1 MAKFDKFV
9 DLTGWKMWEH
19 GIPDSR
25 ITVIKRIG
33 SDKHKNIIY
42 LCKCTCGKEFTTRAT
57 SIKKGKCKSCGCLK
71 LEMAIEE
78 CKKLKKHGLSTSN
91 LYGVWYNMKQRCYD
105 ETNMQYKNYG
115 ARGIK
120 VCDEWRNSVE
130 SFYDWAINN
139 GYEENLTIDRINVNG
154 NYEPTNCRWTTVK
167 EQCNN
172 KTNNHL
178 ITYHGETMNLM
189 KWSEK
194 LGVNYYTL
202 RSRINILKWDVER
215 AFETPFIKHDKS
227 N

>member
-25 ITVIKRIG
+25 ITVIKRVG

-105 ETNMQYKNYG
+105 ETNVQYKNYG

-139 GYEENLTIDRINVNG
+139 GYEEKAN
-154 NYEPTNCRWTTVK
+154 
-167 EQCNN
+167 
-172 KTNNHL
+172 
-178 ITYHGETMNLM
+178 
-189 KWSEK
+189 
-194 LGVNYYTL
+194 
-202 RSRINILKWDVER
+202 SRRLVG
-215 AFETPFIKHDKS
+215 
-227 N
+227 

>member
-1 MAKFDKFV
+1 
-9 DLTGWKMWEH
+9 
-19 GIPDSR
+19 
-25 ITVIKRIG
+25 
-33 SDKHKNIIY
+33 
-42 LCKCTCGKEFTTRAT
+42 
-57 SIKKGKCKSCGCLK
+57 
-71 LEMAIEE
+71 
-78 CKKLKKHGLSTSN
+78 
-91 LYGVWYNMKQRCYD
+91 MKQRCYD
-105 ETNMQYKNYG
+105 ETNVQYKNYG

-215 AFETPFIKHDKS
+215 AFETPFIKHGKS